1 MGVPKRKVS
10 KMKKRQRMA
19 ANAFGG
25 IQATFCA
32 NCGEP
37 AAPHNVCKH
46 CHNPFS
52 CTLLWCGV
60 AYKSGFQHNSYYVM
74 SFPSCVFIRI
84 WCSLPFWR

>member
-46 CHNPFS
+46 CGTYNNKQVL
-52 CTLLWCGV
+52 TTE
-60 AYKSGFQHNSYYVM
+60 AK
-74 SFPSCVFIRI
+74 
-84 WCSLPFWR
+84 